1 MPDENELETAT
12 NLAVT
17 LAWAAGAMAAA
28 YLLGVVLTWV
38 LTRIGR
44 RSDMFSDIA
53 ELTRMPVR
61 AALMV
66 FAASIA
72 VQRTSDPAD
81 LGAGWVDHTL
91 LILLIATL
99 TWLLDQPG
107 PGRRTADD
115 RPVRRRR

>member
-17 LAWAAGAMAAA
+17 LAWAAGAMVAA

-38 LTRIGR
+38 LGRIGR
-44 RSDMFSDIA
+44 RSAMICDIA

-66 FAASIA
+66 VAATIA

-81 LGAGWVDHTL
+81 SWRRM
-91 LILLIATL
+91 
-99 TWLLDQPG
+99 
-107 PGRRTADD
+107 GRSLAADPAD
-115 RPVRRRR
+115 RGD